1 MNQVVFSSL
10 VHLLHPGVQRASSNI
25 ALGTGLT
32 AEYAASA
39 AAASACCEKSSCS
52 HIAIGFA
59 VGRTMSLSNV
69 FDDEAECLFSED
81 YQAFVEDQLFLL
93 QGSFCSQADSSHAKQ
108 DCLPV
113 KRLSSISLAAVSTTA
128 DTDDEWQASAR
139 PSTESNLSLNGF
151 SRRQSAPSLSHLVFL
166 EMAVLRIKSSLSS
179 KMGIGRI

>member
-1 MNQVVFSSL
+1 MNQFVLYVL
-10 VHLLHPGVQRASSNI
+10 VHMLHPGVQRASSNI

-32 AEYAASA
+32 AEYAVSA

-93 QGSFCSQADSSHAKQ
+93 QGSSCSQADSIHAKQ

-113 KRLSSISLAAVSTTA
+113 KRLSSISLASVSTTT
-128 DTDDEWQASAR
+128 DIDDEWQASAR

-166 EMAVLRIKSSLSS
+166 EMAALRIKNSLSS
-179 KMGIGRI
+179 KMGIGPI